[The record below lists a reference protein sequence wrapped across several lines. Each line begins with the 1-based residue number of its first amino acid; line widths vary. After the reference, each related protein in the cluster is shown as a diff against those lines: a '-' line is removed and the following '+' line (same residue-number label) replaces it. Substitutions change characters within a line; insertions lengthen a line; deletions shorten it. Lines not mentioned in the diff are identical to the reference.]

1 MYRDNGNTKVTLVV
15 FSMGGP
21 VSLHFLTQV
30 VNQEWKDTFI
40 HSYITLAAAWSGTAN
55 LLASVLTP
63 PPTSTLFLVYPIE
76 ANTQDVLS
84 VCRSLVSTHW
94 LAPRASAFN
103 DITIVSTPTRNYTS
117 SDYQELFTDA
127 GYPQGYTK
135 FSQNDLDIPAPNVS
149 TYCFYGLGIPT
160 PLTYIYDDGFPNTQP
175 TVVFGDGDQ
184 LVNKESLDICLRWAN
199 SGYPFNRTVFPGIVD
214 HYSIISD
221 EAVLRAI
228 GQIVGAP
235 VDPIM
240 NSASQLRVL
249 HTLYSTTIVSLLYML
264 GSAMLM

>member
-1 MYRDNGNTKVTLVV
+1 MYEDNGNTKVTLVV
-15 FSMGGP
+15 ISMGGP

-30 VNQEWKDTFI
+30 VNQDWKDTFI
-40 HSYITLAAAWSGTAN
+40 HSYVSLAAVWAGTSNILSSA
-55 LLASVLTP
+55 LTP
-63 PPTSTLFLVYPIE
+63 PPTSTFLFYPIE
-76 ANTQDVLS
+76 ASTQDILS
-84 VCRSLVSTHW
+84 MFRSFVSTHW
-94 LAPRASAFN
+94 FAPRASAFN

-117 SDYQELFTDA
+117 SEYQELFTDA

-135 FSQNDLDIPAPNVS
+135 FSQNDLNFPAPNVS
-149 TYCFYGLGIPT
+149 TYCFYGLGVPT

-175 TVVFGDGDQ
+175 TIAFGDGDA
-184 LVNKESLDICLRWAN
+184 LVNKESLDICLRWAD
-199 SGYPFNRTVFPGIVD
+199 SGYPFNRTIFPGID
-214 HYSIISD
+214 HSNIISD
-221 EAVLRAI
+221 ETVLRAI

-264 GSAMLM
+264 VSAMLM